1 MNLNIGAI
9 LFLVF
14 MLQSAGGGAANSQ
27 QLTKILMFLG
37 FMYFAFKTLLPM
49 LFDVLLAYTQQSPT
63 KVMEITLPVSEYEY
77 LIKNQQTMLLEDD
90 GEDEEEEEVET
101 KLATDIQTALDT
113 ALRSIPG
120 LQIISSDVVFP
131 GDSKS
136 ATVMLKKTKK
146 PLVASSPAPLP
157 VPAPIVVV
165 QPVPA
170 VAPSPIVVAQPVPAP
185 SPIVVAPAPIVAPA
199 SIVVSQPTTAPVLT
213 LPVVQSDN

>member
-90 GEDEEEEEVET
+90 GEDEDEDEEEVET

-157 VPAPIVVV
+157 VPSSLPVPAPIVVV

-170 VAPSPIVVAQPVPAP
+170 VAPSPIVVAQPAP
-185 SPIVVAPAPIVAPA
+185 IVAPAPIVVA
-199 SIVVSQPTTAPVLT
+199 QPTTAPVLIQ
-213 LPVVQSDN
+213 PVV